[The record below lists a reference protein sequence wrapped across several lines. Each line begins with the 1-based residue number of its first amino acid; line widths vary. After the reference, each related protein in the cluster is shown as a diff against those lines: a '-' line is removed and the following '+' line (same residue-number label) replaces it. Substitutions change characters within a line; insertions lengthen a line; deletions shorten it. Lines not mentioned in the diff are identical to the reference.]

1 VRSPL
6 ALGIGGHA
14 DPWWDPDGRTGRRR
28 RRRLLLQIGLF
39 LATLALLMVAVGPR
53 SARAA
58 TTVNLDQ
65 WASTDLAWQNGNL
78 NGNNSRYPEGG
89 IVPFRMAMEGLS
101 VGNHTIHIN
110 YDVTARCGTA
120 TCTLSVT
127 SNEPLTGTT
136 DWTVVGPHSVQLR
149 SSRDGPGNGRIYT
162 VTVACHD
169 TRGNASSNTTTVLVP
184 HDQGKE

>member
-1 VRSPL
+1 MTNT
-6 ALGIGGHA
+6 
-14 DPWWDPDGRTGRRR
+14 RTA
-28 RRRLLLQIGLF
+28 
-39 LATLALLMVAVGPR
+39 LATLAIAVSLTNPLLAQFAYVANESSNNVSGYTINATTGALTAIAGSPFPAGTAPR
-53 SARAA
+53 SVAIAGCA
-58 TTVNLDQ
+58 TSPSITDIS
-65 WASTDLAWQNGNL
+65 ASPAVLWPP
-78 NGNNSRYPEGG
+78 NNE
-89 IVPFRMAMEGLS
+89 M
-101 VGNHTIHIN
+101 VGVTIN

-149 SSRDGPGNGRIYT
+149 SSRDGRGNGRIYT

-169 TRGNASSNTTTVLVP
+169 MRGNASSDTTTVLVP

>member
-1 VRSPL
+1 MAVDPTGKFAYVANSGFDNVSGYTINATTGALTAIAGSPFP
-6 ALGIGGHA
+6 AGS
-14 DPWWDPDGRTGRRR
+14 
-28 RRRLLLQIGLF
+28 F
-39 LATLALLMVAVGPR
+39 PR
-53 SARAA
+53 SVAIIAGCA
-58 TTVNLDQ
+58 TSPSITDIS
-65 WASTDLAWQNGNL
+65 ASPAVLWPP
-78 NGNNSRYPEGG
+78 NNE
-89 IVPFRMAMEGLS
+89 M
-101 VGNHTIHIN
+101 VGVTIN

-149 SSRDGPGNGRIYT
+149 SSRDGRGNGRIYT

-169 TRGNASSNTTTVLVP
+169 TGGNASSNTTTVLVP